1 MIDDD
6 ELPILT
12 QVLRTGSGHPAA
24 LARVAPAAAAAAAEP
39 DARVEPSFARAL
51 VIGSDPEDDDL
62 PASYKAD
69 AIADPRRI
77 DLKSNDVFLRSAPT
91 HEAFTDTI
99 DEPDLLASTAL
110 DDEPDAFTTVA
121 SVEPGSFGR
130 RPLIIHA
137 EADPQFAARIR
148 EAVLDDLSSRID
160 TELDARIAQTLHAG
174 LEAAIAQLQVSLRAE
189 LAEAL
194 RDVVGHAV
202 EDAIRRTRPAS
213 PSDDR

>member
-12 QVLRTGSGHPAA
+12 QVLRTGSGHAPA
-24 LARVAPAAAAAAAEP
+24 LDRVAHGEP
-39 DARVEPSFARAL
+39 VASDARIEPSFGRAL
-51 VIGSDPEDDDL
+51 VIGSDAEDDDL
-62 PASYKAD
+62 PPSYQAD
-69 AIADPRRI
+69 AARDAHRI
-77 DLKSNDVFLRSAPT
+77 DLKSNDVFLRTAPT
-91 HEAFTDTI
+91 HEAFTDAI
-99 DEPDLLASTAL
+99 DEPDLLASMSL
-110 DDEPDAFTTVA
+110 DVGPDAFTTVA
-121 SVEPGSFGR
+121 PAAPGSFTH
-130 RPLIIHA
+130 RPLLAHA
-137 EADPQFAARIR
+137 DADPAFAAEIR

-202 EDAIRRTRPAS
+202 DDAIRRARPS
-213 PSDDR
+213 SSIDGH